1 MPLLTE
7 KKGCFFD
14 SEVVMKTFFL
24 IRGCDFVSKVCVL
37 IQNLRF
43 LHQNLR
49 QINI

>member
-7 KKGCFFD
+7 KKVFFD

-43 LHQNLR
+43 LHQKSR